1 MENGTLC
8 HFTRAGET
16 DIFIGRIFEQ
26 PKTNGPKEWGCVK
39 PTPRYG
45 VEYVSNGL
53 IIRCY
58 VQPNAI
64 IPYEGVRK

>member
-8 HFTRAGET
+8 HFTRTEENE
-16 DIFIGRIFEQ
+16 IFIGRVFEQ
-26 PKTNGPKEWGCVK
+26 PTQLTQWGGK
-39 PTPRYG
+39 REPRYG

-58 VQPNAI
+58 ILPSAI
-64 IPYEGVRK
+64 IPY